1 MIQIYSTTFCPYC
14 LAAKNL
20 LKERQLEFSEINI
33 ESINMSREEL
43 ERKTGGRTVPQIVI
57 DGKVIG
63 GYEDLLALDN
73 QGKLPTG

>member
-14 LAAKNL
+14 LVAKNL

-63 GYEDLLALDN
+63 GYEDLLALATE
-73 QGKLPTG
+73 GKLPTG